1 MGKFRVFSFG
11 SAADSPNDRPRAAV
25 PDVICV
31 SLYLRERRPGV
42 LDLDFAA
49 VGDGGPDGDGLAGD
63 VPAAVQSH
71 PTRHRALR
79 PTRQADFVLDLAVER
94 LLQNVG
100 KKEKRIAGST
110 AADLGIAG
118 RICIYLDLGGVCN

>member
-11 SAADSPNDRPRAAV
+11 SAAAAPNDRPRAAV
-25 PDVICV
+25 PDVSCV
-31 SLYLRERRPGV
+31 SPYLRERRPGV

-100 KKEKRIAGST
+100 KKEKRLAVST
-110 AADLGIAG
+110 AADLGMTG
-118 RICIYLDLGGVCN
+118 RTDMHLLRPRGRL